1 MLADLT
7 LHLWQ
12 VGEPQPRL
20 VKATPGQ
27 TLEGFRCQDQANKFI
42 TRL

>member
-7 LHLWQ
+7 LYLWQ
-12 VGEPQPRL
+12 VGEPQPGL

-27 TLEGFRCQDQANKFI
+27 TFWGF
-42 TRL
+42 